1 MRAFHVVSVDFKLRL
16 GVDDGV
22 FRKQQVLVALLRICL
37 LGVLA
42 DDDLAVEDSGRGA
55 VEHAL
60 IKLAA
65 GAVRLGVVD
74 GRVTVHVLAAAD
86 HVKAV
91 KRAFGAFPVQDR
103 FDLLPRQRPAKR
115 HRTG

>member
-1 MRAFHVVSVDFKLRL
+1 MKFF
-16 GVDDGV
+16 
-22 FRKQQVLVALLRICL
+22 
-37 LGVLA
+37 
-42 DDDLAVEDSGRGA
+42 
-55 VEHAL
+55 
-60 IKLAA
+60 KLAA

-74 GRVTVHVLAAAD
+74 GRVIVHVLKAAD